1 MFSRPL
7 RITTVACCLL
17 AAACG
22 GDSVGDDQNTL
33 SQTIAS
39 KPTRELSAC
48 SRSQIEQSLTSQLT
62 AVTTDTD
69 FSFYLEDENGK
80 TFTFERGESTL
91 NTLYQSAST
100 SKWVSAAVILQLVDR
115 ELLTL
120 QDTPQV
126 YLTSTQWSLP
136 GGNPLNTLTLSD
148 LLSFTSGLNDDVL
161 CNNLPQYDFFE
172 CVKKIAD
179 KHADTNN
186 LPGTQ
191 FSYGSNHLQVA
202 GAMAVSAGG
211 YASWAELFNDFKSVT
226 GLFPNSYF
234 NMPSLSNPRL
244 AGGMTWTAYDYVDF
258 IRAFR
263 DADIYS
269 SPSIVALATT
279 DHISDATIVNSPANS
294 ALDEEWHYGF
304 GLWLECHNAAFL
316 ESCATDPTISS
327 PGAYGAYPF
336 LNTEKGYFGLV
347 ARQGEL
353 GTFRNGYAVFDS
365 VRKSVEDW
373 VGCTH

>member
-1 MFSRPL
+1 MFNRPL
-7 RITTVACCLL
+7 RFITVVCCLL
-17 AAACG
+17 ATACG
-22 GDSVGDDQNTL
+22 GNSVGDEQAL
-33 SQTIAS
+33 SQPNS
-39 KPTRELSAC
+39 PKPTQQLPAC
-48 SRSQIEQSLTSQLT
+48 ARSQIEQSLTSQLS
-62 AVTTDTD
+62 AVETDAD

-80 TFTFERGESTL
+80 TFTFERGNSTL
-91 NTLYQSAST
+91 DTPYESAST

-126 YLTSTQWSLP
+126 YLSSTQWSLP
-136 GGNPLNTLTLSD
+136 GGNPLNALTLSN
-148 LLSFTSGLNDDVL
+148 LLSFTSGLNEDVL
-161 CNNLPQYDFFE
+161 CNNSPQFDFFE
-172 CVKKIAD
+172 CVNNIAD
-179 KHADTNN
+179 KHADLNN
-186 LPGTQ
+186 VPGTQ

-226 GLFPNSYF
+226 GLFPNTYF
-234 NMPSLSNPRL
+234 NMPSSTNPRL

-269 SPSIVALATT
+269 SSGIVALATA
-279 DHISDATIVNSPANS
+279 DHIGDATIVNSPAYS
-294 ALDEEWHYGF
+294 ALEEDWHYGF
-304 GLWLECHNAAFL
+304 GLWLECHNAAFV

-336 LNTEKGYFGLV
+336 LNTEKGYFGIV

-353 GTFRNGYAVFDS
+353 GTFRQGYAVFDS
-365 VRKSVEDW
+365 VRDSVDDW
-373 VGCTH
+373 VNCTQ